1 MDDLYTRFDNVF
13 FERTRLSIL
22 TLTLANGQVSFAF
35 LKKRVGGSDGALYTH
50 LEKLIQAGYLLKR
63 RDTSGK
69 TVKTIYSITGKGKT
83 EYNGY
88 LQFLQ
93 QILHADIRGKGEKNN
108 EIT

>member
-1 MDDLYTRFDNVF
+1 MSDLYTRFDNIF

-22 TLTLANGQVSFAF
+22 TLTLANDQVSFAF

-50 LEKLIQAGYLLKR
+50 LEKLVDAGYIAKR

-69 TVKTIYSITGKGKT
+69 TVRTIYSITARGKE
-83 EYNGY
+83 EYNHY

-93 QILHADIRGKGEKNN
+93 QVLKEDSIRKGEEKN
-108 EIT
+108 EVT